1 MNHTIKGII
10 IVAAITSMLVVGLS
24 MVPIAQNSFA
34 HKKERGTSNTNINSA
49 DSSSTSTAT
58 ASNTNNINNT
68 NAQAQNNAQALCVLV
83 GDCPVGSSVSEDG
96 RG

>member
-24 MVPIAQNSFA
+24 MVPITQNSFA
-34 HKKERGTSNTNINSA
+34 HKKEKGTSNTNINSA

-68 NAQAQNNAQALCVLV
+68 NAQAQNNAQAACLAVF
-83 GDCPVGSSVSEDG
+83 DCDVGSSETGGD
-96 RG
+96 